1 MDQDIKDRL
10 DRIEKLASDNN
21 RILAKM
27 RRAQKNAAYRT
38 GIYWLIIIIIAIASF
53 YFVMPYLTQLG
64 ASYGIGNGTSG
75 STLTNLLNQ
84 YEASQKT
91 TK

>member
-38 GIYWLIIIIIAIASF
+38 GIYWLI